1 MYPKKNSMGL
11 ERGRGLTSVVYF
23 ILTNGCRL
31 VLCQVQNVDL
41 IAVSLA
47 CPKDLKS
54 LYSVYRIWGLI
65 VSSVRNLPEKVGDL
79 RDIAVLVH
87 SNLTFLRF
95 TDLHYVVKLS
105 RIIILYFLKGF

>member
-1 MYPKKNSMGL
+1 MG
-11 ERGRGLTSVVYF
+11 GGLTSVVYF

-79 RDIAVLVH
+79 RDIAVLVQ
-87 SNLTFLRF
+87 SNLVFLAF
-95 TDLHYVVKLS
+95 LDLCLQGQTVSDYHPPFLNGFFKLDN
-105 RIIILYFLKGF
+105 

>member
-1 MYPKKNSMGL
+1 MG
-11 ERGRGLTSVVYF
+11 GGLTSVVYF

>member
-1 MYPKKNSMGL
+1 MGL

-87 SNLTFLRF
+87 SNLTFLTF
-95 TDLHYVVKLS
+95 TDLHLHSQIVSDYHPLFL
-105 RIIILYFLKGF
+105 ILGLYFL